1 MMSKRSI
8 SRVLCAFAMSVAFAA
23 WGRSI
28 SIESVNRNASGDI
41 ESITLGFTAD
51 EQPSVL
57 YLAYDAADMGTD
69 RRSWSHIEKV
79 AVVPGTAFA
88 TDTQTYTA
96 HSFRV
101 TYATPT
107 DEQLAQG
114 VAILGD
120 LAREMMK

>member
-28 SIESVNRNASGDI
+28 LIESVNRNASGDI

-79 AVVPGTAFA
+79 AVVPGSTFNCDPAA
-88 TDTQTYTA
+88 PSR
-96 HSFRV
+96 SFRLN
-101 TYATPT
+101 YSTPT
-107 DEQLAQG
+107 DAEIIEG
-114 VAILGD
+114 VARLGE
-120 LAREMMK
+120 AAKAIEI